1 MIASKAEIKALVF
14 TNTFDMESIKDNVI
28 QLVEWEQVMTLLG
41 TDLYDAVVINSGAEY
56 DTLIGTYLK
65 PYIAY
70 NVKAYIS
77 KANHIKTTNKGAQT
91 AQGSNEVIASIE
103 EAKREAM
110 AMATSYRRQIVTYL
124 DLIKP
129 LLWEGEGDTD
139 GIINKIIII

>member
-1 MIASKAEIKALVF
+1 MIATKAEIKALAF
-14 TNTFDMESIKDNVI
+14 TNTFDIESIKDNIINV
-28 QLVEWEQVMTLLG
+28 VEWEQVMTLLG
-41 TDLYDAVVINSGAEY
+41 TELYDAVVINAGGTY

-77 KANHIKTTNKGAQT
+77 KPNHIKTGNKGAQIAT
-91 AQGSNEVIASIE
+91 GSNEQIGSVE

-110 AMATSYRRQIVTYL
+110 ATATSYKNQIIKYL
-124 DLIKP
+124 DILKP
-129 LLWEGEGDTD
+129 TLWEGEGNTD